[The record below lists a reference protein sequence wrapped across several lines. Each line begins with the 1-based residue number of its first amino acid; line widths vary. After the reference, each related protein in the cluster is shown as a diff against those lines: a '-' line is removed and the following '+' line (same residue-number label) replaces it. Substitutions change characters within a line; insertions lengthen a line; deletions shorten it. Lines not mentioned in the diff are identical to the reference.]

1 MSTSQIDN
9 RKPARIPHNLFMLNL
24 ALVHLL
30 LTPGIIALDIGLKG
44 ILIPLALSLAI
55 MLISWKIS
63 KHPGVTADEF
73 VHQHWLLAL
82 KRYRVLLIAYA
93 ITAALILLG
102 HLLALSSPD
111 QNMQE
116 ILDTVFLR
124 IAIMPVLIA
133 VMICFFLETSALG
146 LAGKGELPGTS
157 NHAKTS

>member
-1 MSTSQIDN
+1 MTTGQIDN
-9 RKPARIPHNLFMLNL
+9 RKTARIPHNLFMLNL

-30 LTPGIIALDIGLKG
+30 MTPGIIALDVGLKA
-44 ILIPLALSLAI
+44 ILIPLAISLVI

-63 KHPGVTADEF
+63 NSTTVISDEL

-82 KRYRVLLIAYA
+82 KRYRILLIAYA

-111 QNMQE
+111 RNMQE

-133 VMICFFLETSALG
+133 VMVCFFLETSALG
-146 LAGKGELPGTS
+146 LAGKGELPENSKRSTPS
-157 NHAKTS
+157 

>member
-1 MSTSQIDN
+1 MTTRQIDN
-9 RKPARIPHNLFMLNL
+9 KKTARIPHNLFMLNL

-30 LTPGIIALDIGLKG
+30 MTPGIIALDVGLKA
-44 ILIPLALSLAI
+44 ILIPLAISLAI

-63 KHPGVTADEF
+63 KRSTTKSDEF
-73 VHQHWLLAL
+73 VHQHWLLAV
-82 KRYRVLLIAYA
+82 KRYRILLISYA

-146 LAGKGELPGTS
+146 LAAKGELPES
-157 NHAKTS
+157 NKRSTPS

>member
-1 MSTSQIDN
+1 MTSRQIDN
-9 RKPARIPHNLFMLNL
+9 RKTARIPHNLFMLNL

-30 LTPGIIALDIGLKG
+30 MTPGIIALDVGLKA
-44 ILIPLALSLAI
+44 ILIPLAISLVI

-63 KHPGVTADEF
+63 QRSTTKSDEF
-73 VHQHWLLAL
+73 VHQHWLLAV
-82 KRYRVLLIAYA
+82 KRYKILLISYA

-146 LAGKGELPGTS
+146 LAAKGELPESSKRSTPS
-157 NHAKTS
+157 

>member
-1 MSTSQIDN
+1 MSVNKIDN
-9 RKPARIPHNLFMLNL
+9 RKSARNPHNLFMLNL
-24 ALVHLL
+24 ALVHLMM
-30 LTPGIIALDIGLKG
+30 TPGIIALDIGLIA
-44 ILIPLALSLAI
+44 ILIPLAISLSI

-63 KHPGVTADEF
+63 NRTTVQSDEL

-82 KRYRVLLIAYA
+82 KRYRILLISYA

-124 IAIMPVLIA
+124 IAVMPVLIA

-146 LAGKGELPGTS
+146 LAGKGELPESSKRSTPS
-157 NHAKTS
+157 

>member
-1 MSTSQIDN
+1 MSVNKIDS
-9 RKPARIPHNLFMLNL
+9 RKSARKPHNLFMLNL
-24 ALVHLL
+24 ALVHLMM
-30 LTPGIIALDIGLKG
+30 TPGIIALDVGLKA
-44 ILIPLALSLAI
+44 IMIPLALSLAI

-63 KHPGVTADEF
+63 NRTTVQSDEL

-82 KRYRVLLIAYA
+82 KRYRILLISYA

-146 LAGKGELPGTS
+146 LAGKGELPVISKRSTS
-157 NHAKTS
+157 S